1 MIYNTKV
8 YLAPMAGVADEVF
21 RKIVSSYGSAI
32 PFTEM
37 ISAKAM
43 HYNDKKT
50 LALLPSSDEGKM
62 IVQLFGH
69 EPEILAEAAEK
80 VSPYATEININMKSP
95 CSITARQQHRAVVH
109 QSPAEHIKR

>member
-43 HYNDKKT
+43 HYDDKKT
-50 LALLPSSDEGKM
+50 LAFSDN
-62 IVQLFGH
+62 VQD
-69 EPEILAEAAEK
+69 AA
-80 VSPYATEININMKSP
+80 
-95 CSITARQQHRAVVH
+95 HRAGFFNARTAGCRCNFRAA
-109 QSPAEHIKR
+109 SLYYTLFSEKIST